1 MLIKSFNNMVEIFNI
16 YCLHCG
22 YKFKLIF
29 SAIPGSNLKKKNVF
43 AFNIHY
49 FYDIFKHLTKMKADF
64 LLSLQK
70 FF

>member
-29 SAIPGSNLKKKNVF
+29 SAIVILKKKNVF

>member
-29 SAIPGSNLKKKNVF
+29 SAIVIFLKNVF

-49 FYDIFKHLTKMKADF
+49 FYDTGKHLTKMKADF

>member
-29 SAIPGSNLKKKNVF
+29 SAIVIFLKNVF

>member
-29 SAIPGSNLKKKNVF
+29 SAIVIFFKNVF

-49 FYDIFKHLTKMKADF
+49 FYDKHLTKMKADF

>member
-1 MLIKSFNNMVEIFNI
+1 MLIKSYNNMVEIFNI

-29 SAIPGSNLKKKNVF
+29 SAIVIFKKKNVF

-49 FYDIFKHLTKMKADF
+49 FYDTGKHLTKMKADF